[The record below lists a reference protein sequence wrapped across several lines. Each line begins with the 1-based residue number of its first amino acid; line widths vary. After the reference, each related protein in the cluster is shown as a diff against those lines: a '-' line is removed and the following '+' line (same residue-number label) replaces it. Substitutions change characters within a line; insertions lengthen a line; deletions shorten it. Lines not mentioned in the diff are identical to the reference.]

1 MMRKT
6 IILVLVCLLLHPDGK
21 TQFDTAYTKNRIRI
35 CADSFAMGYLT
46 KNWPLY
52 TRFSY
57 PPLVAKMGGA
67 AEFQSIIRDAR
78 TQIPDSCWK
87 KYEPGAVLQ
96 VLKTEGDMQA
106 IIELNSILEYNDV
119 RITAT
124 SHLVAESWDAGYFW
138 TFFDPL
144 NDSTLARFIKPDL
157 SPSLHIPERK
167 EKMEPLKPSK
177 SVQRPEPAALPAS
190 PNKFHYSGQ
199 ACSLLPATCPCSPNK
214 FHYSGQACSL
224 PPPAPC
230 SLLPAPCFL

>member
-6 IILVLVCLLLHPDGK
+6 IILALVCFLLHPEGK
-21 TQFDTAYTKNRIRI
+21 TQFDTAYAKNRIRI

-46 KNWPLY
+46 KNWELY

-67 AEFQSIIRDAR
+67 GEYKSISSEAR
-78 TQIPDSCWK
+78 IQIPDSCWK
-87 KYEPGAVLQ
+87 KYEPGTVLQ

-106 IIELNSILEYNDV
+106 IIELNSILEYNEV
-119 RITAT
+119 RITTTA
-124 SHLVAESWDAGYFW
+124 HLVAESWDAGYFW

-167 EKMEPLKPSK
+167 EKMEPLKPGK
-177 SVQRPEPAALPAS
+177 PVQRPEPAPCPLLPAP

-199 ACSLLPATCPCSPNK
+199 NCHLPPRISFTIRGKPAT
-214 FHYSGQACSL
+214 
-224 PPPAPC
+224 C
-230 SLLPAPCFL
+230 SLLPAPSVPE